1 MPLWPTPSVLGS
13 SLWSCVGQQILRAQV
28 PWWALV
34 WGRHM
39 ASVLNSLGGKR
50 KSTEETSRVGGGR
63 SCSPLSFPGLSLPW
77 ARPHHPA
84 NIPGE
89 CHPLACP
96 LLLGAGAAATQGVP
110 SHDAWVQDG
119 EGEH

>member
-1 MPLWPTPSVLGS
+1 MGPGVGETWDFCSEFTGGEKKNAEEMP
-13 SLWSCVGQQILRAQV
+13 
-28 PWWALV
+28 
-34 WGRHM
+34 
-39 ASVLNSLGGKR
+39 K
-50 KSTEETSRVGGGR
+50 VGGR
-63 SCSPLSFPGLSLPW
+63 QSCCQSPFPGLSLHW

-110 SHDAWVQDG
+110 SHDAWEQD
-119 EGEH
+119 EGRRALSEGRGSEEQGLVPQNQG